1 MQNFKQWNTKY
12 IGFVA
17 YALTIAFI
25 VMHAVL
31 RGDYIVAVISAICGI
46 TYTVF
51 AGYGAPVC
59 YLFGIV
65 GSGFYIFLSFQNAL
79 WGNLLLYLL
88 YYIPM
93 QVIGFFKW
101 NKNLKAGKNE
111 IVKISLEKREL
122 GLILL
127 ATVLLS
133 LVVVAGLYYFNDT
146 HPILDG
152 ITTTFS
158 VAGMYLTVK
167 RAIEQWLAW
176 IIVNALSFVM
186 WIQVALSGEKVFSTV
201 VMWGVYLFLAF
212 YFYYEWKKE
221 IESNKDKTYQ

>member
-1 MQNFKQWNTKY
+1 MVNVKLPNSKY
-12 IGFVA
+12 IGFGA
-17 YALTIAFI
+17 YILTILFI
-25 VMHAVL
+25 VLHAII

-51 AGYGAPVC
+51 AGYGTPIC
-59 YLFGIV
+59 YIFGV
-65 GSGFYIFLSFQNAL
+65 LGSGFYIFLSFQNAL

-93 QVIGFFKW
+93 QMIGFLKW
-101 NKNLKAGKNE
+101 NKNLKSGKKE
-111 IVKISLEKREL
+111 IIKISVDKSEL
-122 GLILL
+122 KIIIFATILL
-127 ATVLLS
+127 CCISTAC
-133 LVVVAGLYYFNDT
+133 LYYFNDT

-152 ITTTFS
+152 ITTMVS

-176 IIVNALSFVM
+176 MVVNSLSLVM
-186 WIQVALSGEKVFSTV
+186 WIQVALSGGKVISTV
-201 VMWGVYLFLAF
+201 IMWAVYLFLAF

-221 IESNKDKTYQ
+221 INSYSKN